1 MSARSWL
8 LRLQGLAFMGGGAFM
23 IVQGRQAAAQLRDA
37 LAAEHIPS
45 AAESRTAGR
54 PVIDVETAT
63 AQNEV
68 ILKHTLEETGGLTF
82 AQLPRDDP
90 KRDYYLRSVT
100 LRTSLGLAIMGFRVS
115 DLVVGM
121 GAFMAATGASVIML
135 ASPRNDHD

>member
-1 MSARSWL
+1 MSLQSWL
-8 LRLQGLAFMGGGAFM
+8 LRLQGTAFIGGGAFM
-23 IVQGRQAAAQLRDA
+23 IVQGRKAAGQLREA

-54 PVIDVETAT
+54 PVIDIETAT

-90 KRDYYLRSVT
+90 RRDYYLRSVT

-115 DLVVGM
+115 QLVMGM
-121 GAFMAATGASVIML
+121 GAFMAASGASLLML
-135 ASPRNDHD
+135 SSSKDE